1 MTSVSNTT
9 INGIQILF
17 PHQPYKVQHE
27 YMSKVLECLHKT
39 ANGILESPT
48 GTGKTLS
55 LLCSSL
61 AWLENHKALQQAM
74 VLQGSV
80 TDSQKNFISQL
91 WDQLELAVGERK
103 QQTTIFSVP
112 RIIYSS
118 RTHTQLSQAVQEL
131 KKTNY
136 KHVRA
141 VVLGSRDQLC
151 LHSEVSKLQN
161 NAAKLHACRAKVNAR
176 ACPFYLN
183 VEQKILGEK
192 DYQTNSVID
201 IEDLVKLGKK
211 HTCCPYYAARSLKS
225 KTDIIFTPYN
235 YLIDPKS
242 RKAHGIELQGNVL
255 IFDEAHNIENVCEES
270 MSFQLKSADIALCI
284 SEVSQVIDKMKDINN
299 LDFSQDSGA
308 PDFTLA
314 DLSILKVMFCE
325 LEEVLDST
333 VATEGVAGCTKP
345 GDFMLEVLAKVDLT
359 AQKKDI
365 VLDLLDKVILFLTV
379 NNTSP
384 WMTKGA
390 GLQKFSDMLRI
401 LFSKASLGT
410 TSNII
415 KKEFSRMYKIFLQPE
430 PLKTQ
435 QKQVDVWTVATKT
448 NKKQG
453 WILNCWCFSPGLGM
467 QDIVDQ
473 GIHSM
478 ILTSGTLSP
487 LNSFA
492 AELGQPFPIQLENP
506 HIISDDQVYIGVV
519 SQGPDGTP
527 LNSSF
532 KNRSDKKYI
541 QSLGRTILN
550 FSRIIPDGLLVF
562 FPSYSVL
569 KQCNEHWEESG
580 LWQSMCAVKPIFIE
594 PQGKDAFQESIE
606 QFYNKIYAPESRG
619 ASFFAVCRGK
629 VSEGLDFSDRNA
641 RAVIITGLPFLPF
654 LDPRVKLKMSYLD
667 EEQNNKGLSGNEW
680 YMQQASRAVNQAVGR
695 VIRHRN
701 DYGAVLLCDNR
712 FAEKRI
718 NSQLS
723 LWVRD
728 RVKSYTTFGPALR
741 DLSKFFKNLD
751 VTGLHKAQAGVSKQ
765 SSSSCVQPV
774 INKLDSSC
782 ISIQDVAGNKI
793 SQSTGK
799 SESMSHEEEDPFRG
813 YLLPLKPNDQVHQT
827 TGKRKSV
834 FDALEECDSKNFND
848 TQNVISSPSLDM
860 GVKNANQIS
869 TLDSKDAKKN
879 CKRRKINMK
888 LQGIDGELNCEPHTS
903 VGANPLKI
911 ENSREIWKKHLIKI
925 KLLLGKTP
933 DYAKFCS
940 AIKEYKN
947 ERDVKQFASVMKQ
960 VFSNVAEGKKFIE
973 ITSQIVSVNERVEF
987 LRLCESKMEKTLYNE
1002 NKESQR
1008 CEGDV
1013 SGGSSVLTSYSSQP
1027 DKVSSQPRALSFFSG
1042 LEHTCCW
1049 CKEKARVPIRTSCRN
1064 TYCYLCLKQLAKDKA
1079 NCVLC
1084 QKLLKKHKSE
1094 RLYFSSAPISQK
1106 VKLYS

>member
-1 MTSVSNTT
+1 M
-9 INGIQILF
+9 QA
-17 PHQPYKVQHE
+17 
-27 YMSKVLECLHKT
+27 

-80 TDSQKNFISQL
+80 TDSQKNFTSQL

-136 KHVRA
+136 KHMRA

-151 LHSEVSKLQN
+151 LHPEVSKLQN
-161 NAAKLHACRAKVNAR
+161 NAAKLHACRAKVNTR

-255 IFDEAHNIENVCEES
+255 IFDEAHNIESVCEES

-325 LEEVLDST
+325 LEEELDSI

-401 LFSKASLGT
+401 LFSKASLGA
-410 TSNII
+410 TSNNII
-415 KKEFSRMYKIFLQPE
+415 KKEFSRMYKIFLQQE
-430 PLKTQ
+430 TLKTQ
-435 QKQVDVWTVATKT
+435 QKQIDVWTVATKT

-506 HIISDDQVYIGVV
+506 HIINDDQVYIGVV

-532 KNRSDKKYI
+532 RNRSDKKYL

-641 RAVIITGLPFLPF
+641 RAVIITGLPFPPF

-667 EEQNNKGLSGNEW
+667 QGPKNKGLSGNEW

-695 VIRHRN
+695 VIRHRK

-741 DLSKFFKNLD
+741 DLSKFFKNMD
-751 VTGLHKAQAGVSKQ
+751 ITGLHKTQVGISKE
-765 SSSSCVQPV
+765 SSDNCVQPV
-774 INKLDSSC
+774 NNVVDSSFNP
-782 ISIQDVAGNKI
+782 IQDIARNKF
-793 SQSTGK
+793 SQSIARNETK
-799 SESMSHEEEDPFRG
+799 SHEDENPFQG

-834 FDALEECDSKNFND
+834 FDALEECDAKNFKD
-848 TQNVISSPSLDM
+848 TQSVISFSSLDT
-860 GVKNANQIS
+860 GVKNTNQLS
-869 TLDSKDAKKN
+869 ASESKDTKKN
-879 CKRRKINMK
+879 CKRRKINMQ
-888 LQGIDGELNCEPHTS
+888 LQGIDGEPNCKPHTS
-903 VGANPLKI
+903 VGANPLKV

-940 AIKEYKN
+940 AIKEYKSV
-947 ERDVKQFASVMKQ
+947 RDVKQFASVMKQ

-973 ITSQIVSVNERVEF
+973 ITSQIVSANERIEF
-987 LRLCESKMEKTLYNE
+987 LKLCESKMEKALLIENE
-1002 NKESQR
+1002 ESHR
-1008 CEGDV
+1008 SEADISEGSNV
-1013 SGGSSVLTSYSSQP
+1013 STPYSQP
-1027 DKVSSQPRALSFFSG
+1027 DKVSSQPPRALSFFSG

-1049 CKEKARVPIRTSCRN
+1049 CKGKARVPVRTSCGN
-1064 TYCYLCLKQLAKDKA
+1064 VYCCLCLKQLAKDKS

-1084 QKLLKKHKSE
+1084 QKLLKKHKSD
-1094 RLYFSSAPISQK
+1094 RLYFSSAPISKK
-1106 VKLYS
+1106 VELHS